1 MQDVLRDARQ
11 TLQAAR
17 HIEIG
22 HQGLGPEGTQ
32 RGALLRTAYNGPNP
46 EAERQPWN
54 DAAHY
59 VATAYNQHPIH
70 FSTFHLSII
79 SRPPTMS
86 FQVTLQP
93 SGLHFD
99 AATDETVLASALA
112 AGLLLPYSCRDGA
125 CGVCKSRIVS
135 GEVDLGRISE
145 STLTAADREA
155 GMALL
160 CCATPRSD
168 LVVEVRQVSRAGDIP
183 VKKLPCRVQKLTRAA
198 PDVIVLE
205 IKLPASE
212 KFQFIAG
219 QYIDFLLADGK
230 RRSFSIANA
239 PSGADFLELHIR
251 LVPGGHFTPH
261 VFEKLKERDILRF
274 EGPLGGF
281 RLHEDSTKPIA
292 LLAGGTG
299 FAPIKSIV
307 EQAIATGQ
315 TRPMTLYWGSRDLAG
330 LYQLELAQGW
340 EARLPGF
347 RFIPVLSD
355 PGAAEGWSGRTGLAH
370 HALMADLP
378 DLSGHEVYACG
389 SPAMIDA
396 ARADLTARCGL
407 PPEAFF
413 ADAFSFSNDAGA
425 A

>member
-1 MQDVLRDARQ
+1 
-11 TLQAAR
+11 
-17 HIEIG
+17 
-22 HQGLGPEGTQ
+22 
-32 RGALLRTAYNGPNP
+32 
-46 EAERQPWN
+46 
-54 DAAHY
+54 
-59 VATAYNQHPIH
+59 
-70 FSTFHLSII
+70 
-79 SRPPTMS
+79 MS

-93 SGLHFD
+93 GGQQF
-99 AATDETVLASALA
+99 AATPDETILEAATR
-112 AGLLLPYSCRDGA
+112 AGLLIPYSCKDGA
-125 CGVCKSRIVS
+125 CGVCKAPVLSGSVS
-135 GEVDLGRISE
+135 LGRHSE
-145 STLTAADREA
+145 SALSAADQAA
-155 GMALL
+155 GQTLL
-160 CCATPRSD
+160 CCAQATSD
-168 LVVEVRQVSRAGDIP
+168 LSVEVRQVSRAGDIP
-183 VKKLPCRVQKLTRAA
+183 VKKLPCRVQKLVKKG
-198 PDVIVLE
+198 DVMEMLL
-205 IKLPASE
+205 KLPASE
-212 KFQFIAG
+212 KFQFVAG

-281 RLHEDSTKPIA
+281 RLHEDSTKPIV

-355 PGAAEGWSGRTGLAH
+355 PGAAEGWSGRSGLAH

-389 SPAMIDA
+389 SPGMIDA
-396 ARADLTARCGL
+396 ARVDLTTRCGL